1 MLLAKRLSGEL
12 SKQFADWHNGCSP
25 NLEFRWNKMCCLFL
39 GLYLLLD
46 SYSLFHHSWVSAA
59 AAAVA
64 SSSFIPKSL
73 KVTIFLFVFFFSGRC
88 ETKNGTHTTHAQL
101 CWNKRKRCEQPIIFN
116 DTFFFSTSLDWV
128 WLLRLLLL
136 SQFAF
141 AAAASFRMA
150 LWWTAS
156 TDRISTSA
164 VRRWFL
170 GLSKKKRVTIDD
182 VN

>member
-141 AAAASFRMA
+141 AAAASFSDGT
-150 LWWTAS
+150 LVDSIDWP
-156 TDRISTSA
+156 DQHISSEA
-164 VRRWFL
+164 MIF
-170 GLSKKKRVTIDD
+170 GIEQKKKGWQSTM
-182 VN
+182 